1 MSLIQLLFRQQV
13 PMVRELVCIAGAG
26 GIIFVL
32 RAGLTGRVEEL
43 HELSETVGNLG
54 KEKGRAHPSG
64 LLTVNGRA
72 PTHQS
77 ETSIVSSVQKKR
89 ISHTHTQCFPVSNK
103 TTHAQ

>member
-13 PMVRELVCIAGAG
+13 PMVRELVCVAGAS

-54 KEKGRAHPSG
+54 KGEGCAHPSR
-64 LLTVNGRA
+64 LLAVSERA
-72 PTHQS
+72 GGHPRTR
-77 ETSIVSSVQKKR
+77 E
-89 ISHTHTQCFPVSNK
+89 
-103 TTHAQ
+103 